1 MEGLLQLVLVVTL
14 VGSAIGVTIWSLRRQ
29 ARAASFRAQQMAR
42 ERDMA
47 LAARDAAIQKTE
59 QIIGALKDDARERL
73 GMRLN
78 GSKPYRQA
86 PEGMWPTLER
96 LERIVPASS
105 DPFAFAVGW
114 EEKNQQPGI
123 VGFTLREGD
132 AEFGNAAV
140 TGKRGRGKTSLAFFI
155 MGQLC
160 KRATPAQFRVFIIDP
175 KVVDGALWRGKAHN
189 WREPVLGSD
198 IAPVQAA
205 AAALKQEREERQRLL
220 DRHSVVAWEQLH
232 PAARPPHILVYVA
245 ELSILEEALPNAE
258 QWLTREM
265 QTSRAAGITYMVDT
279 QNLSGRETA
288 WRSQV
293 GTFLAGYQDSVDAV
307 KPNIGMGPEE
317 IRKLGGIPMHELP
330 GRGCFTVREGRN
342 VMSVYVPEISIDERR
357 AFLATLPD
365 AGLPLQVGAA
375 KVDQVEQPAAAAVS
389 VGGLAGEAPI
399 IVPPEER
406 AKILAEI
413 ERVRTQ
419 PKPSRSKVCKNLY
432 KTRGGRPYN
441 WVKQVADEIGWLVS
455 EGEEEPDVGELQ
467 PSGLAA

>member
-1 MEGLLQLVLVVTL
+1 MGGLLQLILVVAL
-14 VGSAIGVTIWSLRRQ
+14 VAAAIGVTIWSLRRQ
-29 ARAASFRAQQMAR
+29 ALAASHRAQQMAR
-42 ERDMA
+42 ERDQA
-47 LAARDAAIQKTE
+47 VRQRDAAVQKTE
-59 QIIGALKDDARERL
+59 QIIGALKEDARERL
-73 GMRLN
+73 GQRLN
-78 GSKPYRQA
+78 GSKPYREA
-86 PEGMWPTLER
+86 PRGMWPTLER
-96 LERIVPASS
+96 LERVVPTSS

-132 AEFGNAAV
+132 AELGNAAI

-160 KRATPAQFRVFIIDP
+160 KRATPAQFRVFIVDP

-189 WREPVLGSD
+189 WREPVLGAD
-198 IAPVQAA
+198 IHPVQAA
-205 AAALKQEREERQRLL
+205 AAALKQEREDRQRLL
-220 DRHSVVAWEQLH
+220 ERHSVVAWEQLH
-232 PAARPPHILVYVA
+232 PATRPPHILVYVS

-307 KPNIGMGPEE
+307 RPNIGMSPEE

-342 VMSVYVPEISIDERR
+342 VMSVYVPEIPIDDRK

-365 AGLPLQVGAA
+365 AGLPLQVGVSKA
-375 KVDQVEQPAAAAVS
+375 DQMEQPLVAATVS
-389 VGGLAGEAPI
+389 GSPSGEGLI
-399 IVPPEER
+399 VVPPEER

-432 KTRGGRPYN
+432 LTRGGRPYN

-455 EGEEEPDVGELQ
+455 EVETEAEVGELQ
-467 PSGLAA
+467 ASPAGA

>member
-1 MEGLLQLVLVVTL
+1 MGGLLQLILVVAL
-14 VGSAIGVTIWSLRRQ
+14 VAAAIGVTIWSLRRQ
-29 ARAASFRAQQMAR
+29 ALAASHRAQQMAR
-42 ERDMA
+42 ERDQA
-47 LAARDAAIQKTE
+47 VRQRDAAVQKTE
-59 QIIGALKDDARERL
+59 QIIGALKEDARERL
-73 GMRLN
+73 GQRMN
-78 GSKPYRQA
+78 GSKPYREA
-86 PEGMWPTLER
+86 PRGMWPTLER
-96 LERIVPASS
+96 LERVVPTSS

-132 AEFGNAAV
+132 AELGNAAI

-160 KRATPAQFRVFIIDP
+160 KRATPAQFRVFIVDP

-189 WREPVLGSD
+189 WREPVLGAD
-198 IAPVQAA
+198 IPPVQAA
-205 AAALKQEREERQRLL
+205 AAALKQEREDRQRLL
-220 DRHSVVAWEQLH
+220 ERHSVVAWEQLH
-232 PAARPPHILVYVA
+232 PAARPPHILVYVS

-307 KPNIGMGPEE
+307 RPNIGMSPEE

-342 VMSVYVPEISIDERR
+342 VMSVYVPEIPIDDRK

-365 AGLPLQVGAA
+365 AGLPLQVGVPKA
-375 KVDQVEQPAAAAVS
+375 DQVEQPLVAAT
-389 VGGLAGEAPI
+389 VGGSPSGEGLI
-399 IVPPEER
+399 VVPPEER

-432 KTRGGRPYN
+432 LTRGGRPYN

-455 EGEEEPDVGELQ
+455 EVETEAEVSELQ
-467 PSGLAA
+467 ASPAGA